1 MRHHHDRA
9 REVAHELLDP
19 AAAIGVQ
26 VRLGLV
32 QQQQLGLLH
41 QTGRERHQLALAAG
55 ELELRAPRLVRR
67 HAQIGQH
74 RPHQALERMPLDLVE
89 LVEQALLAV
98 ERALHRTEVGDHRG
112 IAQAGG
118 AQLELVLDARDLGP
132 GSMAQLDRAARIWP
146 HQLGQVGRGHPAP
159 AHRRIGVGLLEP
171 GENPQQRR
179 LAGAVLAD
187 DTDARVVV
195 HLEVEAVENSARAER
210 FDGAAERDQPPHRP
224 RSVVS
229 PAVIDVPQTAVTPLV
244 LRHAERL
251 GDRPALIDADGGE
264 TITYGELPG
273 RIGRMA
279 AGLAGLGLG
288 RGDVLALVL
297 PNVPEFVVAFHAAAT
312 LGAIV
317 TPVNPTLTPG
327 EAHRQLADSGAQ
339 LVVTLPELVPAAT
352 AAAAGTPTAR
362 VLALGDPALQGG
374 REAAQVAVDPA
385 RDLAALP
392 YSSGTTG
399 FAKGVMLTHRN
410 LVANV
415 VQVERVF
422 GVGETDTIAA
432 VLPFFHIYGLTVI

>member
-19 AAAIGVQ
+19 AAPVGVQ

-32 QQQQLGLLH
+32 QQQQVGLLH
-41 QTGRERHQLALAAG
+41 QAGRQRDQLALAAG
-55 ELELRAPRLVRR
+55 ELLLGAGRLVGGDPEVVEDRAHRAGEGMPGGAGRTRR
-67 HAQIGQH
+67 AG
-74 RPHQALERMPLDLVE
+74 A
-89 LVEQALLAV
+89 
-98 ERALHRTEVGDHRG
+98 
-112 IAQAGG
+112 AGG
-118 AQLELVLDARDLGP
+118 RACAAWRPRSAATAGSPRRRGAGLELGLDPGDVGP
-132 GSMAQLDRAARIWP
+132 GRVAQLDRAARIGA

-159 AHRRIGVGLLEP
+159 AHRRVGVGLLEP
-171 GENPQQRR
+171 GEDPQQRR
-179 LAGAVLAD
+179 LPGAVLAD
-187 DTDARVVV
+187 DADARVVV

-339 LVVTLPELVPAAT
+339 LVVTLPELRPGCLSRGGRAPQPR
-352 AAAAGTPTAR
+352 GCSPC
-362 VLALGDPALQGG
+362 GDPALQGG

-385 RDLAALP
+385 NDVAALP

-399 FAKGVMLTHRN
+399 LPKGVMLTHRN
-410 LVANV
+410 IVAKCSR
-415 VQVERVF
+415 QPLRSRRAPTTSSPSCRSSTST
-422 GVGETDTIAA
+422 G
-432 VLPFFHIYGLTVI
+432 